1 MERIEAKLV
10 AIHSIAQ
17 TEGGLAL
24 IEFGD
29 ELIEEAKYNLVHTI
43 RADDFAQI
51 AGAQNT
57 VKVSNKLKFL
67 LESDLEVLLES
78 FGIEPEEADSE

>member
-1 MERIEAKLV
+1 MDRIEAKLV

-24 IEFGD
+24 VEFADEEIESARYD
-29 ELIEEAKYNLVHTI
+29 LVYEIH
-43 RADDFAQI
+43 AADFAKI

-57 VKVSNKLKFL
+57 VKVCNKLKWL
-67 LESDLEVLLES
+67 LESDLEVLLKQ